1 MKTLYK
7 YLWFDIPKAMRPNAA
22 QILVLLA
29 LSLAFCEVAQT
40 VGFLPFTVNIDI
52 TLSVMILSILG
63 TSLLYKTSISG
74 FSIVFI
80 LYLALNVYVT
90 NPPAVFRS
98 WERLFLFILLFA
110 TVGPMFE
117 NKASRFFRATCL
129 NILLVINAALAIFSF
144 FCYFAGINYFANFNN
159 FVYGVGRF
167 GGLYVHSMLLGPMA
181 GLSSC
186 FILWIFLRKRKTIVL
201 VPFCLCVGALLF
213 SASRAALLST
223 IIGCLVMPFISSK
236 MTKAIKILIIL
247 GIAGTCTFPLW
258 EDALSGIEQKN
269 AGNEKLGQYGSR
281 TQKFNARLDEFKK
294 DEIFG
299 IGFASIDPKTGDEFN
314 TRTGQNEPGSSW
326 LATLS
331 MTGIIGF
338 MFVAVLMLKAFFRAK
353 NSSMA
358 YGPLAA
364 SLLAWFAVHMLF
376 EGYIYAAGGPLCFIL
391 WLSIS
396 VAFDLKYIRQTA

>member
-7 YLWFDIPKAMRPNAA
+7 FLSFDIPKVIRPNAA
-22 QILVLLA
+22 HIFILLS

-129 NILLVINAALAIFSF
+129 NILLVINAVLAIISF
-144 FCYFAGINYFANFNN
+144 FCYFAGINYFANFHDYI
-159 FVYGVGRF
+159 YGAGKF
-167 GGLYVHSMLLGPMA
+167 GGLYAHSMLLGPMA
-181 GLSSC
+181 GISSC
-186 FILWIFLRKRKTIVL
+186 FILWIFLRKRKIILL
-201 VPFCLCVGALLF
+201 VPFCLCVGAMLF
-213 SASRAALLST
+213 SASRAAFLST
-223 IIGCLVMPFISSK
+223 IVACLTMPFISNK
-236 MTKAIKILIIL
+236 MAKAVKILIIL

-391 WLSIS
+391 WLSIA